1 MYAKIFDPGSMKLQR
16 VIFLVALLA
25 LQACNEKNEPEPA
38 PETFLTVTLGADYYV
53 DSDMWIFA
61 TDETGKVLDAG
72 PIKTGSSVALQTLSP
87 PELVNLTVYYNNGGT
102 QMRHLFYTYGG
113 INSGDEITLERTQP
127 TNFLP
132 PVAGN
137 ATINIQNCSPYAD
150 FNLSD
155 GHAYSQ
161 FNSQA
166 NTAVNASFDLRQDA
180 SNILITSH
188 MGMDRPV
195 YGWVNDVTDAGSYT
209 IDFNSLTPFPKNISV
224 SFTGSTAA
232 FIIGRKSDV
241 GSTGYI
247 MANHGFSTISADL
260 ALAKFGY
267 LDGFDEYSVIT
278 STAATM
284 PDYYRNTYYL
294 KDGTSLPEEI
304 TFPDNTLVIK
314 DSNIGNF
321 GFDYSS
327 TYTYRGHYW
336 IEEDATDHMI
346 HWRMYT
352 DKPTT
357 PPITELPEA
366 FMAKYPSISLN
377 DLTYFQSEFF
387 KHEDGYTYAQFLNDM
402 FAGRTPEQRE
412 YFGVLFQPK

>member
-1 MYAKIFDPGSMKLQR
+1 MDFKWSRSNVP
-16 VIFLVALLA
+16 
-25 LQACNEKNEPEPA
+25 
-38 PETFLTVTLGADYYV
+38 
-53 DSDMWIFA
+53 W
-61 TDETGKVLDAG
+61 TD
-72 PIKTGSSVALQTLSP
+72 I
-87 PELVNLTVYYNNGGT
+87 
-102 QMRHLFYTYGG
+102 
-113 INSGDEITLERTQP
+113 
-127 TNFLP
+127 
-132 PVAGN
+132 
-137 ATINIQNCSPYAD
+137 
-150 FNLSD
+150 
-155 GHAYSQ
+155 
-161 FNSQA
+161 
-166 NTAVNASFDLRQDA
+166 
-180 SNILITSH
+180 
-188 MGMDRPV
+188 
-195 YGWVNDVTDAGSYT
+195 
-209 IDFNSLTPFPKNISV
+209 
-224 SFTGSTAA
+224 
-232 FIIGRKSDV
+232 
-241 GSTGYI
+241 
-247 MANHGFSTISADL
+247 
-260 ALAKFGY
+260 
-267 LDGFDEYSVIT
+267 
-278 STAATM
+278 
-284 PDYYRNTYYL
+284 YRNTYYL